1 MSTEVNAKAG
11 KKKVILFSGMFFGAG
26 GAERLLLEEVKYL
39 EQNGFEARVLT
50 FYFREEVLFNQAYQ
64 ANIEQIGYRTS
75 SNNLLV
81 KYLFRIANV
90 AALRK
95 RLGQIKP
102 DIIISSSAWG
112 CVYLYLAT
120 LFTSYP
126 YATYIHG
133 SIFWFHTDL
142 LKYTFIHRKVFHE
155 IRESVVGHK
164 EFIPVKPPKVGWLK
178 KITNE
183 FLALAVYL
191 AVRKA
196 KKIFVHSNQMKWEVA
211 KLYDKEAV
219 VVKGAFGEEILTYK
233 PRQDIKKKLGLS
245 NKKMILNINR
255 LESRKRVDLL
265 IKAFKRLSEHVEDA
279 VLVIGGIG
287 EDEEMLKNLVQQ
299 LNLTDKVRFL
309 GYIRE
314 EELWDH
320 IAACDVFVHPNWADF
335 AIAAYEPLAL
345 QKKVV
350 WSTEMEIDEHLAG
363 NKHIFVAHPTV
374 DDFAQ
379 AMEKAL
385 ATEVTERNDLSVYT
399 WEHFCER
406 IIEEIQAL

>member
-1 MSTEVNAKAG
+1 MSADVNAKAG

-75 SNNLLV
+75 SNNLLI
-81 KYLFRIANV
+81 KSLFRIAN
-90 AALRK
+90 ALALRR
-95 RLGQIKP
+95 RLRQIKP
-102 DIIISSSAWG
+102 DVIISSSAWG

-133 SIFWFHTDL
+133 SIFWFHEDL

-183 FLALAVYL
+183 FLALAIYR

-196 KKIFVHSNQMKWEVA
+196 KKVFVHSNQMKWEVG
-211 KLYDKEAV
+211 KLYGKEAV
-219 VVKGAFGEEILTYK
+219 VVKGAFAEEIFTYK

-245 NKKMILNINR
+245 NKRMILNINR
-255 LESRKRVDLL
+255 LEARKRVDLL

-287 EDEEMLKNLVQQ
+287 EDEEMLKNLAQQ
-299 LNLTDKVRFL
+299 LNLADKVRFL

-314 EELWDH
+314 EELWDY
-320 IAACDVFVHPNWADF
+320 IAACDIFVHPNWADF

-350 WSTEMEIDEHLAG
+350 WSTEMEVDEHLTG
-363 NKHIFVAHPTV
+363 NKHIFLAHPTV
-374 DDFAQ
+374 GDFAQ

-385 ATEVTERNDLSVYT
+385 ATEVTEKNDLSVYT
-399 WEHFCER
+399 WNHFCER
-406 IIEEIQAL
+406 IIKEIQAL